1 MTNPHICIQHYDSPC
16 GNIVLASID
25 NKLCLCD
32 WNDRA
37 CAERNKQRLMQLLN
51 ADFRTETTAVLNQ
64 ARKQLVEYF
73 AGTRISFSIPLYPVG
88 TEFQKQVWT
97 SLLEI
102 PYGETKSYKEIALKL
117 NHANGIRAVAQAIGA
132 NRINI
137 FIPCHRVVGSNHS
150 LTGYAGGLKAKQLL
164 LETERNTR
172 FPQLPWP

>member
-1 MTNPHICIQHYDSPC
+1 MTNSHICIQHYDSPC

-64 ARKQLVEYF
+64 ARKQLDEYF

-102 PYGETKSYKEIALKL
+102 PYGETKSYKREF
-117 NHANGIRAVAQAIGA
+117 GIRIA
-132 NRINI
+132 
-137 FIPCHRVVGSNHS
+137 
-150 LTGYAGGLKAKQLL
+150 
-164 LETERNTR
+164 
-172 FPQLPWP
+172 

>member
-37 CAERNKQRLMQLLN
+37 CGKRNKQRLMQLLN
-51 ADFRTETTAVLNQ
+51 ADFRIEATAVLSQ
-64 ARKQLVEYF
+64 ARKQLDEYF

-172 FPQLPWP
+172 FPQLPWS

>member
-1 MTNPHICIQHYDSPC
+1 M
-16 GNIVLASID
+16 
-25 NKLCLCD
+25 
-32 WNDRA
+32 
-37 CAERNKQRLMQLLN
+37 
-51 ADFRTETTAVLNQ
+51 
-64 ARKQLVEYF
+64 
-73 AGTRISFSIPLYPVG
+73 
-88 TEFQKQVWT
+88 
-97 SLLEI
+97 LEI

>member
-1 MTNPHICIQHYDSPC
+1 MTNLHICIQHYDSPC

-64 ARKQLVEYF
+64 ARKQLDEYF

-88 TEFQKQVWT
+88 TEFQKR
-97 SLLEI
+97 
-102 PYGETKSYKEIALKL
+102 YGPHCLKYHTGRRKATRKSRSSSTMPTA
-117 NHANGIRAVAQAIGA
+117 
-132 NRINI
+132 
-137 FIPCHRVVGSNHS
+137 
-150 LTGYAGGLKAKQLL
+150 
-164 LETERNTR
+164 
-172 FPQLPWP
+172 

>member
-1 MTNPHICIQHYDSPC
+1 MTNSHICIQHYDSPC

-37 CAERNKQRLMQLLN
+37 CGERNKQRLMQLLN
-51 ADFRTETTAVLNQ
+51 ADFRTETTAVLSQ
-64 ARKQLVEYF
+64 ARKQLDEYF
-73 AGTRISFSIPLYPVG
+73 SGTRISFSIPLYPVG